1 MAIPLEEGKD
11 MSNGKK
17 SHFIRTAAVVVF
29 LVMFSAITQASA
41 QTSYLR
47 TNLVS
52 DIPGVANFSDSNLVN
67 AWGIVNAGA
76 TGPIWIA
83 DNGTG
88 ISTVYTGEGIAFPT
102 NSPIVVIIPTPP
114 NSPAGAVA
122 APTGVVFNSSASS
135 FIVSAS
141 GKTGAGRFIFA
152 TEDGTIS
159 GWNPAV
165 DPTHAILAV
174 NHSGPGASAGRT
186 RLGAVY
192 KGLAIGNNGSGDFL
206 YATNFRDGAVE
217 MYDAQFQLVKSFTDS
232 SIPSGFAPFGI
243 RNINNKLFV
252 TYAKQDAKHHDDVKG
267 PGNGFIDIF
276 DLNGNLQSKFAA
288 NGTLDSPWGLTVA
301 PMNFGQFSGALL
313 VGNFGDGRIN
323 AFSQGTGE
331 LLGQLQD
338 TFGSPMT
345 INGLW
350 GLNFGNGAHQAPATT
365 LFFTAGIGDEGHGLF
380 GSIISQ

>member
-1 MAIPLEEGKD
+1 MN
-11 MSNGKK
+11 MSNGEKA
-17 SHFIRTAAVVVF
+17 HFMRTAAVVGC
-29 LVMFSAITQASA
+29 LVIISAITQASA

-52 DIPGVANFSDSNLVN
+52 DIPGVANFTDSNLVN
-67 AWGIVNAGA
+67 AWGIVNAGN

-88 ISTVYTGEGIAFPT
+88 ISTVYTGEGVAFPT
-102 NSPIVVIIPTPP
+102 NSPIVMIVPTPP

-122 APTGVVFNSSASS
+122 APTGQVFNSTSS
-135 FIVSAS
+135 FVVSAG
-141 GKTGAGRFIFA
+141 GKVGARRFIFA

-165 DPTHAILAV
+165 DPSHAILAV

-186 RLGAVY
+186 GLGAVY

-206 YATNFRDGAVE
+206 YATNFRDGVVE
-217 MYDAQFQLVKSFTDS
+217 MYDAQFQLVKSFTDNG
-232 SIPSGFAPFGI
+232 IPSGFAPFGI
-243 RNINNKLFV
+243 SNINGKLFV
-252 TYAKQDAKHHDDVKG
+252 TYAKQDAKHHDDVQG
-267 PGNGFIDIF
+267 QGNGFIVIF
-276 DLNGNLQSKFAA
+276 DLNGNLQSEFAA
-288 NGTLDSPWGLTVA
+288 HGTLNSPWGLAVA
-301 PMNFGQFSGALL
+301 PMNFGQFSGSLL

-323 AFSQGTGE
+323 AFSQSTGE
-331 LLGQLQD
+331 FLGQLQD

-350 GLNFGNGAHQAPATT
+350 GLSFGNGAHQAPTTT
-365 LFFTAGIGDEGHGLF
+365 LFFTAGIGDEGHALF
-380 GSIISQ
+380 GSITSQ

>member
-1 MAIPLEEGKD
+1 
-11 MSNGKK
+11 MSNRMRAI
-17 SHFIRTAAVVVF
+17 FVRTAAVGG
-29 LVMFSAITQASA
+29 LLMIISAATQAFA
-41 QTSYLR
+41 QNSYQR

-52 DIPGVANFSDSNLVN
+52 DIPGVANYADSNLVN
-67 AWGIVNAGA
+67 AWGIVNAGS

-88 ISTVYTGEGIAFPT
+88 MSTVYTGEGVAFPA
-102 NSPIVVIIPTPP
+102 NAPIVVMIPTPP

-122 APTGVVFNSSASS
+122 APTGIVFNSTSS
-135 FIVSAS
+135 FVVSAE
-141 GKTGAGRFIFA
+141 GKAGASRFIFA

-165 DPTHAILAV
+165 DSTHSILTV

-186 RLGAVY
+186 NLGAVY
-192 KGLAIGNNGSGDFL
+192 KGLAIGNNGSGDFI
-206 YATNFRDGAVE
+206 YATNFRDGVVE
-217 MYDAQFQLVKSFTDS
+217 MYDANFQLMKSFTDS
-232 SIPSGFAPFGI
+232 GIPSGFAPFGI
-243 RNINNKLFV
+243 RNIGDKLFV
-252 TYAKQDAKHHDDVKG
+252 TYAKQDAKRHDDVKG
-267 PGNGFIDIF
+267 QGNGFIDIF
-276 DLNGNLQSKFAA
+276 DLNGNLQSEFAA
-288 NGTLDSPWGLTVA
+288 QGTLDSPWGLAVA
-301 PMNFGQFSGALL
+301 PMNFGQFSGSLL

-323 AFSQGTGE
+323 AFSQSTGE

-338 TFGSPMT
+338 TFGNPMA

-350 GLNFGNGAHQAPATT
+350 GLNFGNGAHQAPTTT

>member
-1 MAIPLEEGKD
+1 
-11 MSNGKK
+11 
-17 SHFIRTAAVVVF
+17 
-29 LVMFSAITQASA
+29 
-41 QTSYLR
+41 
-47 TNLVS
+47 
-52 DIPGVANFSDSNLVN
+52 
-67 AWGIVNAGA
+67 
-76 TGPIWIA
+76 
-83 DNGTG
+83 
-88 ISTVYTGEGIAFPT
+88 
-102 NSPIVVIIPTPP
+102 
-114 NSPAGAVA
+114 
-122 APTGVVFNSSASS
+122 
-135 FIVSAS
+135 
-141 GKTGAGRFIFA
+141 
-152 TEDGTIS
+152 
-159 GWNPAV
+159 
-165 DPTHAILAV
+165 
-174 NHSGPGASAGRT
+174 
-186 RLGAVY
+186 
-192 KGLAIGNNGSGDFL
+192 
-206 YATNFRDGAVE
+206 

-276 DLNGNLQSKFAA
+276 DLNGNLQSQFAA
-288 NGTLDSPWGLTVA
+288 NGTLDSPWGLAVA

-350 GLNFGNGAHQAPATT
+350 GLNFGNGAHQAPTTT

-380 GSIISQ
+380 GSITSQ

>member
-1 MAIPLEEGKD
+1 MRI
-11 MSNGKK
+11 
-17 SHFIRTAAVVVF
+17 AAVVAF
-29 LVMFSAITQASA
+29 LVIISAITQASA

-67 AWGIVNAGA
+67 AWGIVNAGD

-88 ISTVYTGEGIAFPT
+88 LSTVYDGEGVAFPA
-102 NSPIVVIIPTPP
+102 NSPLVVTIPTAP

-122 APTGVVFNSSASS
+122 APTGVVFNSTNS
-135 FIVSAS
+135 FVVSAGGKS
-141 GKTGAGRFIFA
+141 GASRFIFA

-165 DPTHAILAV
+165 DSTHAILAV
-174 NHSGPGASAGRT
+174 NNSGPGASADRT
-186 RLGAVY
+186 NLGAVY
-192 KGLAIGNNGSGDFL
+192 KGLAIGNNGSGDFI
-206 YATNFRDGAVE
+206 YATNFRDGVVE
-217 MYDAQFQLVKSFTDS
+217 IYNAQFQFVKSFTDS
-232 SIPSGFAPFGI
+232 GIPSGFAPFGI
-243 RNINNKLFV
+243 RNLSGKLFV

-276 DLNGNLQSKFAA
+276 DLNGNLQSEFAA
-288 NGTLDSPWGLTVA
+288 HGTLNSPWGIAVA
-301 PMNFGQFSGALL
+301 PSSFGEFSGALL

-323 AFSQGTGE
+323 AFSQNAGD

-338 TFGSPMT
+338 TFGNPMT

-350 GLNFGNGAHQAPATT
+350 GLNFGNGAHQAPTTT

-380 GSIISQ
+380 GSITSQ

>member
-1 MAIPLEEGKD
+1 

-17 SHFIRTAAVVVF
+17 ADFMRTAAVVAV
-29 LVMFSAITQASA
+29 LVLISALTQASA

-52 DIPGVANFSDSNLVN
+52 DISGVANFADANLVN
-67 AWGIVNAGA
+67 PWGIVNAGN
-76 TGPIWIA
+76 TGPMWIS

-88 ISTVYTGEGIAFPT
+88 VSTLYTGEGAAFPA
-102 NSPIVVIIPTPP
+102 NSPLVVIIPTPP

-122 APTGVVFNSSASS
+122 APTGTVFNSTSS
-135 FIVSAS
+135 FVVSAGGKS
-141 GKTGAGRFIFA
+141 GASLFLFA

-159 GWNPAV
+159 GWNPTV
-165 DPTHAILAV
+165 DATHAILAV

-192 KGLAIGNNGSGDFL
+192 KGLAIGNNGSGDFI
-206 YATNFRDGAVE
+206 YATNFRNGVVE
-217 MYDAQFQLVKSFTDS
+217 MYNAQFKLVKSFTDS
-232 SIPSGFAPFGI
+232 EIPSGFAPFGI

-252 TYAKQDAKHHDDVKG
+252 TYAKQDGKHHDDVAG
-267 PGNGFIDIF
+267 PGNGFVDVF
-276 DLNGNLQSKFAA
+276 DLNGNLQSEFAA
-288 NGTLDSPWGLTVA
+288 HGTLNSPWGLEVA
-301 PMNFGQFSGALL
+301 PSNFGDFSGALL

-323 AFSQGTGE
+323 AFSQDTGNF
-331 LLGQLQD
+331 LGQLHD
-338 TFGSPMT
+338 TFGNPMT

-350 GLNFGNGAHQAPATT
+350 GLNFGNGALQAPTTT

-380 GSIISQ
+380 GSITTSQ

>member
-1 MAIPLEEGKD
+1 
-11 MSNGKK
+11 MSNGKQAH
-17 SHFIRTAAVVVF
+17 SMRIAAVVAF
-29 LVMFSAITQASA
+29 LVIISAITQASA

-67 AWGIVNAGA
+67 AWGIVNAGD

-88 ISTVYTGEGIAFPT
+88 LSTVYDGEGVAFPA
-102 NSPIVVIIPTPP
+102 NSPLVVIIPTPP

-122 APTGVVFNSSASS
+122 APTGVVFNSTNS
-135 FIVSAS
+135 FVVSAGGKS
-141 GKTGAGRFIFA
+141 GASRFIFA

-174 NHSGPGASAGRT
+174 NNSGPGASANRT
-186 RLGAVY
+186 NLGAVY
-192 KGLAIGNNGSGDFL
+192 KGLAIGNNGSGDFI
-206 YATNFRDGAVE
+206 YATNFRDGVVE
-217 MYDAQFQLVKSFTDS
+217 IYNAQFQFVKSFTDS
-232 SIPSGFAPFGI
+232 GIPSGFAPFGI
-243 RNINNKLFV
+243 RNISGKLFV

-276 DLNGNLQSKFAA
+276 DLNGNLMSEFAA
-288 NGTLDSPWGLTVA
+288 QGTFDSPWGMAVA
-301 PMNFGQFSGALL
+301 PMNFGQFSGSLL

-323 AFSQGTGE
+323 AFSQATGT

-338 TFGSPMT
+338 TFGNPMT

-350 GLNFGNGAHQAPATT
+350 GLNFGNGAHQAPTTT
-365 LFFTAGIGDEGHGLF
+365 LFFTAGIGAEDHGLF
-380 GSIISQ
+380 GSIISK